1 MLYIMMSELI
11 FSDNIRRQLY
21 LKDEISNWDLSL
33 NSIFDSLL
41 KSIVK
46 KWYSLEIY
54 FPFSAQ
60 NPP

>member
-21 LKDEISNWDLSL
+21 LKDEISK
-33 NSIFDSLL
+33 SIFDSLL

-46 KWYSLEIY
+46 KLYSLEIY